1 MSSTAPPQ
9 SPGEFVS
16 TAWATHVYRVRRATV
31 FDAIHRGAL
40 PAIPVHGVGGAIT
53 TYALRPDDLHALWGH
68 RLTAAEEVRG
78 DE

>member
-1 MSSTAPPQ
+1 MSSTAPPS

-16 TAWATHVYRVRRATV
+16 TAWATHVYHVRRATV

-53 TYALRPDDLHALWGH
+53 TYALRPDDLYTLWGH
-68 RLTAAEEVRG
+68 RLTSTEVSG